1 MTTYRQIKRI
11 PLSQIDFEDTTY
23 RLVPFTENHAP
34 PGLCESIARVGL
46 LHSPIIQENLTA
58 SFQIVAGRKR
68 LHILRDSIAARDC
81 ACIILPQD
89 IEKLTVFSIL
99 LEETLLRRSL
109 TPVEKAVFFTNI
121 LQIIDIDQAAQQFLP
136 PLGLA
141 PSPYHI
147 NKMLSL
153 LDLEDQ
159 LLKDLHKGL
168 LNEKTAHELTRLS
181 FRDRLA
187 LFETIKQLQLSVGKQ
202 QKLLLACR
210 ELSGRTR
217 TAIADILSCAEVHD
231 ILNHPQANPPQK
243 STNLMIWLTQKRFPR
258 LSAAEREFKEFSTA
272 LNLPPGAVLSHSLS
286 FEKDAIT
293 LSLLFNNE
301 KDFLKSWQKMKTCFT
316 NEQPPQ

>member
-1 MTTYRQIKRI
+1 MPFYRQIKRI
-11 PLSQIDFEDTTY
+11 QLSQIDFEDTTY
-23 RLVPFTENHAP
+23 RLVPFIEDQAAP
-34 PGLCESIARVGL
+34 ALRESIVRVGL
-46 LHSPIIQENLTA
+46 LHPPILKENFTG

-89 IEKLTVFSIL
+89 IDKLTLFSIL
-99 LEETLLRRSL
+99 LEETLFKRSL
-109 TPVEKAVFFTNI
+109 TSVEKAFFFTNI

-136 PLGLA
+136 RFGLT

-147 NKMLSL
+147 KKMLAL

-159 LLKDLHKGL
+159 LLKDLHQGL

-217 TAIADILSCAEVHD
+217 TAIGDILSCAEVHD

-243 STNLMIWLTQKRFPR
+243 STNLMTWLTQKQFPR
-258 LSAAEREFKEFSTA
+258 LSAAERKFNEFSTA

-301 KDFLKSWQKMKTCFT
+301 NDFLKSWQKMKTCFT
-316 NEQPPQ
+316 NKQPAQ